1 MFLRSIRSV
10 SDAGTGTGPLG
21 CGSVTISVKTGFRRI
36 TIYPDYP
43 AEKTTCFA
51 IMACDP
57 ETERQR
63 LLKFDGITGEK
74 LLDADTSD
82 PDSWWKLT

>member
-1 MFLRSIRSV
+1 
-10 SDAGTGTGPLG
+10 
-21 CGSVTISVKTGFRRI
+21 
-36 TIYPDYP
+36 
-43 AEKTTCFA
+43 
-51 IMACDP
+51 MACDP